1 MAKQNVKNEGD
12 ERLESIETTLT
23 KAEQFVI
30 DNQKAIIVVL
40 AILLV
45 AVVAFFGAKKYYFE
59 PREEEAQASIYHAEQ
74 YFEND
79 NFATALNGDG
89 NYLGFADIINEFG
102 GTKTANLAKYYA
114 GIC

>member
-30 DNQKAIIVVL
+30 DNQKSIIVVL

-59 PREEEAQASIYHAEQ
+59 PREEEVTKAFRENN
-74 YFEND
+74 FEIIERYE
-79 NFATALNGDG
+79 DG
-89 NYLGFADIINEFG
+89 GWLCFVC
-102 GTKTANLAKYYA
+102 KKK
-114 GIC
+114 